1 MKRHHHLYI
10 FILKVSAV
18 DALNVTIKL
27 SGHIL
32 FPSLDSQ
39 YDLSG
44 YVDLV
49 RRLKAD
55 GHNVYLVVGGGEPAR
70 YYIKM
75 ARQHGADESTC
86 DQIGITVA
94 CLNARIMAAA
104 LGDIACPFIP
114 TNFDGLDRA
123 MATGKVVLL
132 GGLQPGQSTNAVAGV
147 LAERSRS
154 ELLVNT
160 TTVDGVYSKDP
171 RKDPAAK
178 KFNKI
183 TADELAM
190 VLDNAG
196 TKAGEYAL
204 LDPVALKIIK
214 RSRITTKIIDGRDP
228 MNVLKAIRGDAIGTT
243 IVP

>member
-1 MKRHHHLYI
+1 
-10 FILKVSAV
+10 
-18 DALNVTIKL
+18 LNVTIKI

-55 GHNVYLVVGGGEPAR
+55 GHGVYLVVGGGEPAR
-70 YYIKM
+70 YYIKT
-75 ARQHGADESTC
+75 ARRYGADESTC

-94 CLNARIMAAA
+94 CLNAKLMAAA

-114 TNFDGLDRA
+114 TNFDDLDRA
-123 MATGKVVLL
+123 IATGKVVLL

-154 ELLVNT
+154 DLLVNT
-160 TTVDGVYSKDP
+160 TTVDGVYTTDP
-171 RKDPAAK
+171 RKDPSARR
-178 KFNKI
+178 FSEI
-183 TADELAM
+183 TTEELAK

-214 RSRITTKIIDGRDP
+214 RSKITTKIIDGRDP
-228 MNVLKAIRGDAIGTT
+228 MNVLSAIRGDAIGTT